1 MNKKARRGLKRLQ
14 LRITLNP
21 KPETLNPKPFIS
33 VVYWGS
39 KQSVGGSLRVQS
51 TAKPK
56 HPRNPADP
64 TQLHNPRLFFI
75 HYIYI
80 DIYIYIYIYIY
91 TCTRVHIY
99 IYILIFIFRYIYIYR
114 AQQNRSE
121 PQTPEPSSACSF
133 IGRCLF

>member
-21 KPETLNPKPFIS
+21 KPETLNLLFLWFIG
-33 VVYWGS
+33 VVS
-39 KQSVGGSLRVQS
+39 KAWVEASEFNPLQNLNTPETLQILRS
-51 TAKPK
+51 FTTP
-56 HPRNPADP
+56 DYF
-64 TQLHNPRLFFI
+64 LYI
-75 HYIYI
+75 IYI
-80 DIYIYIYIYIY
+80 DIYIYIYIYMY
-91 TCTRVHIY
+91 TRAYIY
-99 IYILIFIFRYIYIYR
+99 IYLYLYLDIYIYR